1 MKPRRTFTTA
11 QSQPQQSQPYVG
23 DYIRQTIQPGEDLYA
38 VASVHWAI
46 FIAPF
51 LWGSFFFWILWTILE
66 KSSIITIFPIFAVL
80 LFVPIMIPL
89 NAWIYQ
95 RTTETGIT
103 SSRVLL
109 KTGLFR
115 RITDE
120 IAISKVEAVGVN
132 QGFFGRLAGFGTVI
146 VQGTGG
152 NKLVL
157 RGISDPMAFRA
168 TLQAVAMPRQ

>member
-1 MKPRRTFTTA
+1 MKPRRTFTA
-11 QSQPQQSQPYVG
+11 SESQKTPRQPNVG

-38 VASVHWAI
+38 VANIHWAI

-51 LWGSFFFWILWTILE
+51 LWGAFFFWLLWSMLE
-66 KSSIITIFPIFAVL
+66 KSSIVTIFPVFAVL
-80 LFVPIMIPL
+80 LFVPILIPL
-89 NAWIYQ
+89 NAWLYQ

-132 QGFFGRLAGFGTVI
+132 QGLFGRLAGFGTVV

-152 NKLVL
+152 NKLIL